1 MDGYISVSNLALL
14 TVTAAVLVSAV
25 FLIIFLKNLTDCVK
39 VVRSLLKNNM
49 SNIDESLKNM
59 PAITKN
65 ISEMSE
71 TANREVKAIESA
83 ISSIGTAVEETS
95 ATVIKIKND
104 FGEISNLVRAL
115 KFIKRL
121 FRSMTKNSK

>member
-1 MDGYISVSNLALL
+1 MDGYISISNLALL

-39 VVRSLLKNNM
+39 VVSSLLKSNT

-65 ISEMSE
+65 ISEISE
-71 TANREVKAIESA
+71 TANKEVKAIESA
-83 ISSIGTAVEETS
+83 ISSIGSAIEETS
-95 ATVIKIKND
+95 ATVVKIKND
-104 FGEISNLVRAL
+104 FGQITNLVRAL

-121 FRSMTKNSK
+121 FRTVTKK